1 MIWDAYTLPKAN
13 MSEIN
18 SIAGS
23 ILQAPAAARQQ
34 EFQKTAQVRSA
45 HDRQKNSAASDEEEV
60 QESVAS
66 ADELQPIGD
75 EQQNPQQKRKGTY
88 SRHPSAD
95 PEPSDDQ
102 KHLDLEA

>member
-1 MIWDAYTLPKAN
+1 

-34 EFQKTAQVRSA
+34 EAQKTAQVRSA
-45 HDRQKNSAASDEEEV
+45 RDRQKNSAASDEEEV
-60 QESVAS
+60 EESVTS

-75 EQQNPQQKRKGTY
+75 DQQHHQQQRKGTY
-88 SRHPSAD
+88 SRHPSTE
-95 PEPSDDQ
+95 PEPSADQ